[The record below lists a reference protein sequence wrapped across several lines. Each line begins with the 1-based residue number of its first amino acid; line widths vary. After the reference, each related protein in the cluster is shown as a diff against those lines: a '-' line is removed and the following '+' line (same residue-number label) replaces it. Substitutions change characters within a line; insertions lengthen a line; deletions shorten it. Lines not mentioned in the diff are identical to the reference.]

1 MWAWYAAGHPLAP
14 QPLQPLGYYLW
25 ICLFWTCHMNGI
37 MGDTVFCDWFLPAMI
52 LFSRFT
58 CAVAYIRI
66 SCVENKRDYQK
77 RKRGEG

>member
-1 MWAWYAAGHPLAP
+1 
-14 QPLQPLGYYLW
+14 
-25 ICLFWTCHMNGI
+25 MNGI
-37 MGDTVFCDWFLPAMI
+37 MGDTVFCNWFLPAMI

-77 RKRGEG
+77 RKRGGGINWKAGIDIYTLLYIK